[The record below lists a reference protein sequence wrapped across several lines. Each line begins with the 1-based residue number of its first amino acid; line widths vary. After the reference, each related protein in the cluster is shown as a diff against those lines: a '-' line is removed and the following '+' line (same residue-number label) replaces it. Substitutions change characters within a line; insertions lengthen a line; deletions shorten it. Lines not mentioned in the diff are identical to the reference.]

1 MMGLAPKNW
10 SAFQHYKDRAPAWI
24 KLHRGLL
31 DDYEF
36 HCLPVASKALAPCL
50 WLLAS
55 EYEGGQITA
64 PLKAIAFRLRMSE
77 DELRTALKP
86 LVDSGFFID
95 ASGMLADCKRDAI
108 PEREE
113 QVKTEVEKNTRT
125 VAKATRPRAPAND
138 DFEEFKKAYPKRDG
152 GNPWP
157 PARKLFEAAVKAGED
172 PKRIIAAARAG
183 TGIDMASVGTR
194 FVPQAETWLRKRCY
208 LDYLNGTEADLK
220 RRAEAD
226 LMMEARGYFWSDDAG
241 KWMQRPQPPPH
252 EAETPLIRVEIPAL
266 KRA

>member
-95 ASGMLADCKRDAI
+95 ASGMLADCKRGACLEK
-108 PEREE
+108 EREE
-113 QVKTEVEKNTRT
+113 ELEKRESIGRSP
-125 VAKATRPRAPAND
+125 KATRPANGEFENFWEAYPRRKGANPKAPAQA
-138 DFEEFKKAYPKRDG
+138 K
-152 GNPWP
+152 
-157 PARKLFEAAVKAGED
+157 FEAAVKQGAD
-172 PKRIIAAARAG
+172 PKRIIAAIKAG
-183 TGIDMASVGTR
+183 VGFDRDKIGTEYI
-194 FVPQAETWLRKRCY
+194 PQAVKWFNDKRWQDY
-208 LDYLNGTEADLK
+208 LDGTEADET

-226 LMMEARGYFWSDDAG
+226 RKAAAAGYFWSDTEG
-241 KWMQRPQPPPH
+241 RYVQRSPREASH
-252 EAETPLIRVEIPAL
+252 ETGIGPIVIPAL